1 MDSLAVPLS
10 EEGFQ
15 SLIWV
20 LRGYAVSQLLRC
32 CCTRTHTHSTCTYA
46 RNARQYARYP
56 GISLGPAFEDAFV
69 TPQLTSPRQCEITRG
84 QYERSIRVRCQFRR
98 PMRDP
103 GSAISR
109 KKIREIYIYIYAIS
123 YDVNRIVSLV
133 KCKISFSYSRFI
145 IEWNVSH
152 VG

>member
-1 MDSLAVPLS
+1 
-10 EEGFQ
+10 
-15 SLIWV
+15 
-20 LRGYAVSQLLRC
+20 
-32 CCTRTHTHSTCTYA
+32 
-46 RNARQYARYP
+46 
-56 GISLGPAFEDAFV
+56 
-69 TPQLTSPRQCEITRG
+69 
-84 QYERSIRVRCQFRR
+84 
-98 PMRDP
+98 MRDP

>member
-1 MDSLAVPLS
+1 
-10 EEGFQ
+10 
-15 SLIWV
+15 
-20 LRGYAVSQLLRC
+20 
-32 CCTRTHTHSTCTYA
+32 
-46 RNARQYARYP
+46 
-56 GISLGPAFEDAFV
+56 
-69 TPQLTSPRQCEITRG
+69 
-84 QYERSIRVRCQFRR
+84 
-98 PMRDP
+98 MRDP

-109 KKIREIYIYIYAIS
+109 KKIREIYVYAIS

>member
-1 MDSLAVPLS
+1 
-10 EEGFQ
+10 
-15 SLIWV
+15 
-20 LRGYAVSQLLRC
+20 
-32 CCTRTHTHSTCTYA
+32 
-46 RNARQYARYP
+46 
-56 GISLGPAFEDAFV
+56 
-69 TPQLTSPRQCEITRG
+69 
-84 QYERSIRVRCQFRR
+84 
-98 PMRDP
+98 MRDP

-109 KKIREIYIYIYAIS
+109 KKIREIYIYIYIYAIS

>member
-1 MDSLAVPLS
+1 
-10 EEGFQ
+10 
-15 SLIWV
+15 
-20 LRGYAVSQLLRC
+20 
-32 CCTRTHTHSTCTYA
+32 
-46 RNARQYARYP
+46 
-56 GISLGPAFEDAFV
+56 
-69 TPQLTSPRQCEITRG
+69 
-84 QYERSIRVRCQFRR
+84 
-98 PMRDP
+98 MRDP

-109 KKIREIYIYIYAIS
+109 KKIREIYIYIYIYIYAIS